1 MTITTFMRR
10 EIVTETRIPAPFVVG
25 VPRSG
30 TTLLRLML
38 DSHPELVIPAETHFL
53 PKLFRAIEDGDAR
66 RRLPWRS
73 ARGRRL
79 RGAAGR
85 RARRQA
91 LELITGHRRWPDWGL
106 SEDEL
111 RARFDAEEPFGC
123 AEAARAFFGLCA
135 AKAGKPRWG
144 DKSPSYR
151 IRMRRIAPV
160 LPEARFIH
168 VIRDGRDVALSL
180 MDVPWGPS
188 TIAEAAAMWARDIK
202 RARRQGQRVGH
213 YMELRYEDLVAEP
226 EERLREVAGFVDL
239 PWDEAILAY
248 HERASDRIGEFAR
261 DFAMRR
267 GVSMTAA
274 ERAEQHRHT
283 SEPPTA
289 ARTGRW
295 REEMSA
301 DEHSSFN
308 GEPRKLLAELGY
320 E

>member
-1 MTITTFMRR
+1 MRR
-10 EIVTETRIPAPFVVG
+10 VMMTETRLPAPFVVG

-53 PKLFRAIEDGDAR
+53 PKLFRAIEAGDAR
-66 RRLPWRS
+66 RRLPWRGPP
-73 ARGRRL
+73 GRRL
-79 RGAAGR
+79 RGAAAR
-85 RARRQA
+85 RARHQA
-91 LELITGHRRWPDWGL
+91 LDLITSHRRWPDWGL
-106 SEDEL
+106 TKDEL
-111 RARFDAEEPFGC
+111 AARFDAEEPFGC

-135 AKAGKPRWG
+135 AKADKPRWG

-151 IRMRRIAPV
+151 LRMRRIASA
-160 LPEARFIH
+160 LPEARFVH

-180 MDVPWGPS
+180 MDVPWGPG
-188 TIAEAAAMWARDIK
+188 TVAEAAEMWARDIK
-202 RARRQGQRVGH
+202 RTRRQAKRVGH

-239 PWDEAILAY
+239 PWDEAMLAY
-248 HERASDRIGEFAR
+248 HERAEQRIGEFAR

-267 GVSMTAA
+267 GVTMTAA
-274 ERAEQHRHT
+274 ERAGQHRHT
-283 SEPPTA
+283 SMPPTA

-295 REEMSA
+295 RQEMGA
-301 DEHSSFN
+301 AERSSFD
-308 GEPRKLLAELGY
+308 GEPRALLEELGY